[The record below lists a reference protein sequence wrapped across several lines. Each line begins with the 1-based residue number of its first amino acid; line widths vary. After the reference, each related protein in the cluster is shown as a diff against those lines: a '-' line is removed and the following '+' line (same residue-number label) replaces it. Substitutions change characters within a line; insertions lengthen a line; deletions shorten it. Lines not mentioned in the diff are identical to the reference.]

1 MSFIWTCGMCGRKIF
16 INVDVTEPLH
26 MSRYACALCEE
37 CFKKEK
43 EEKKQELDIYFEEYI
58 DEFGNESYRTPDSIV
73 FSCILLETKYVNL
86 KEFKIVDEKE
96 KY

>member
-43 EEKKQELDIYFEEYI
+43 KEKKQELDIYFEEYI

-73 FSCILLETKYVNL
+73 FSCVLLETKYFNL
-86 KEFKIVDEKE
+86 KEFKIVNEKE

>member
-73 FSCILLETKYVNL
+73 FSCVLLETKY
-86 KEFKIVDEKE
+86 FII
-96 KY
+96 

>member
-16 INVDVTEPLH
+16 INVDVIEPLH

-73 FSCILLETKYVNL
+73 FSCVLLETKYFNL